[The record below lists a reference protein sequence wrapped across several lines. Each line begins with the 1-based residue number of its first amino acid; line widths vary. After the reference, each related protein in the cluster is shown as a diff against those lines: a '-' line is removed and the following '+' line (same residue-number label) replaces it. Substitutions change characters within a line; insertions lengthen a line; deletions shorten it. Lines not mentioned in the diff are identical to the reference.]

1 MVFRRTMSA
10 RSFLYGRADF
20 FYVAEEKSVGRLRA
34 ITERLQMNIIELLLT
49 ALVLSADAFAVS
61 MCKGLSE
68 KRLSSNTI
76 YPSGCGSEVFRR

>member
-1 MVFRRTMSA
+1 
-10 RSFLYGRADF
+10 
-20 FYVAEEKSVGRLRA
+20 
-34 ITERLQMNIIELLLT
+34 MNIIELLLT

-68 KRLSSNTI
+68 KKLSSNTI